1 MCDKANRHLCVC
13 AYVLPASH
21 QMESC
26 GKDAFGVANLTSWTA
41 RVAGPT
47 VCASIVS
54 TDHFNQRTPWK
65 QEVNAYALT
74 INAT

>member
-1 MCDKANRHLCVC
+1 MSARKRTRMSVC
-13 AYVLPASH
+13 AHVLHASH

-26 GKDAFGVANLTSWTA
+26 GKDAVGVANLMSWTA
-41 RVAGPT
+41 RAAGPT